1 MKPRLRVIACLLLCF
16 LLGPT
21 SGSIAALSPH
31 NTWDGTWAGGFDKD
45 NNIEIVIAG
54 NEVIGVHRDGDYP
67 EILSSAASPEGRM
80 LCVWW
85 VGGDG
90 FLQRTGDNEATI
102 WLRERDRPVR
112 SFTVRLDK

>member
-21 SGSIAALSPH
+21 GGSIAAPSPH

-45 NNIEIVIAG
+45 NHIEIVIAE
-54 NEVIGVHRDGDYP
+54 NEVIGVHRNGDDS
-67 EILSSAASPEGRM
+67 EILSSDASPEGSM

-90 FLQRTGDNEATI
+90 FLQRTGDGEATI
-102 WLRERDRPVR
+102 SLRERGRPVR
-112 SFTVRLDK
+112 DFMIHRE